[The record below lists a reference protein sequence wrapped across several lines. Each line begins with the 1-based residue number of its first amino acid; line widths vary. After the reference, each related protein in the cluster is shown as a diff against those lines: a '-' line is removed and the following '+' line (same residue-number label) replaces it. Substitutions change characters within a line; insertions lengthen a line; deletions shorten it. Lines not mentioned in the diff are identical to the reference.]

1 MVKIEAEKRTL
12 KDKKDKVELHYRCK
26 ILCNCGGSPYHVI
39 GLKQWQSCKNVL
51 KSNWS
56 KQKCHVGGVKT
67 TMIPVENDKLKKKKR
82 VGLFEEPTCNKA
94 RKRLFDEKSTSSES
108 SDDKDMFE
116 AYYRE

>member
-1 MVKIEAEKRTL
+1 
-12 KDKKDKVELHYRCK
+12 
-26 ILCNCGGSPYHVI
+26 
-39 GLKQWQSCKNVL
+39 
-51 KSNWS
+51 
-56 KQKCHVGGVKT
+56 
-67 TMIPVENDKLKKKKR
+67 MIPVENDKLKKKKR